1 MYASDYIVSAFDLLF
16 YDLNL
21 DSHCPLHLN
30 NLCFVIITA
39 EVHIERAIPLS
50 RSLQFKGISLGDS

>member
-21 DSHCPLHLN
+21 DSRHLS
-30 NLCFVIITA
+30 NLCFVIVTA
-39 EVHIERAIPLS
+39 EVHIECAIPLS
-50 RSLQFKGISLGDS
+50 RSLPSKGISLGDS